1 MRYMKL
7 LLQNLDEASSRLGLP
22 SMEGRASDIPT
33 PRQAVPGRVVDEPF
47 TRTDHKENTND

>member
-1 MRYMKL
+1 MSL
-7 LLQNLDEASSRLGLP
+7 LWPILVQQFNIQRVHFMAVK
-22 SMEGRASDIPT
+22 ASDIPT